1 MVYIAKSSKIV
12 ILGQPAAAIRVW
24 TTSGHRS
31 YYWQQIARDLSLGQC
46 ADSVNRRDRP
56 SGLDPPQ
63 LKRQPL
69 VNVCV
74 SMYFA
79 LGYARLNH
87 NWLRQ
92 MSGIFGWSNPS

>member
-46 ADSVNRRDRP
+46 ADSVN
-56 SGLDPPQ
+56 SGGADP
-63 LKRQPL
+63 RAW
-69 VNVCV
+69 N
-74 SMYFA
+74 S
-79 LGYARLNH
+79 H
-87 NWLRQ
+87 
-92 MSGIFGWSNPS
+92 S